1 MSRHKSSD
9 APPANGK
16 SRMTF
21 RNVAD
26 LFADD
31 SEMTRAI
38 KRRPLTAAAIA
49 ATAGFIWGGGAGGK
63 FGRGVL
69 LYAGQIIVRDTIAN
83 ALSSA
88 IVENGHK
95 RRSAGE

>member
-1 MSRHKSSD
+1 
-9 APPANGK
+9 
-16 SRMTF
+16 MTF

-31 SEMTRAI
+31 SELTKAI

-69 LYAGQIIVRDTIAN
+69 LYAGQIIIRDSIAN
-83 ALSSA
+83 ALSNA
-88 IVENGHK
+88 IVENGHQHRK
-95 RRSAGE
+95 AGE

>member
-1 MSRHKSSD
+1 MSRHKYSD
-9 APPANGK
+9 APPVNGGK
-16 SRMTF
+16 RMSL
-21 RNVAD
+21 RNIGD

-31 SEMTRAI
+31 SELTKAI
-38 KRRPLTAAAIA
+38 KRRPMAALAIG

-83 ALSSA
+83 ALSNA
-88 IVENGHK
+88 IVDNEHK
-95 RRSAGE
+95 QRKPEE

>member
-1 MSRHKSSD
+1 
-9 APPANGK
+9 
-16 SRMTF
+16 MTF

-31 SEMTRAI
+31 SELTQAI
-38 KRRPLTAAAIA
+38 KRQPMTAVAIA
-49 ATAGFIWGGGAGGK
+49 ATAGFIWGGGAGGR
-63 FGRGVL
+63 FGRGIL

-95 RRSAGE
+95 HRSTGE